1 MQKSVK
7 SIDIAKL
14 LAAIMIIALHTSPLE
29 DFTRIGDKAL
39 IGLCRIGV
47 PLFFTM
53 SAYLFFLKEG
63 DYGSRLK
70 KYCLRILK
78 FWIVYSILGIII
90 LKPQLGLNIIRTF
103 LFDGFGVVWFFHG
116 LIVAMSLFV
125 LLLVING
132 DGDLKWY
139 VYAIPIILYICSL
152 AMNTYFSVLPVGGQV
167 FLETYYYP
175 VFVTARNGLFSGTIY
190 MLIGYLAAKKEKKQ
204 SLKSVVIRLW
214 ICTGIFFTELF
225 ISWNVTDKI
234 HGREL
239 FLSMPILII
248 CLMEFIIVMN
258 NNCERVPEKMCFY
271 FRKLSFAL
279 YGWQLLY
286 IVIIPGTINSL
297 LRFCIITI
305 LSLATGM
312 ILIWLSRIKN
322 KTLNFFTGLFI

>member
-1 MQKSVK
+1 MQKNIK

-70 KYCLRILK
+70 KYCLRIVK
-78 FWIVYSILGIII
+78 YWVVYSALGIII
-90 LKPQLGLNIIRTF
+90 LKPPLGFNIIRTF

-132 DGDLKWY
+132 EGELKWY
-139 VYAIPIILYICSL
+139 VYVIPIALYICSL
-152 AMNTYFSVLPVGGQV
+152 AMNTYFSVLPGGCKR

-175 VFVTARNGLFSGTIY
+175 VFVTARNGFFSGTIY
-190 MLIGYLAAKKEKKQ
+190 MLIGYLIAKNENKQ
-204 SLKSVVIRLW
+204 SLKSVVIRL
-214 ICTGIFFTELF
+214 GIYTVLFLTELF
-225 ISWNVTDKI
+225 ISWNVTEKI

-239 FLSMPILII
+239 FLTMPLLII
-248 CLMEFIIVMN
+248 CLMEFILVMN
-258 NNCERVPEKMCFY
+258 DKCERVPDKLCFY
-271 FRKLSFAL
+271 CRKLSFAL

-312 ILIWLSRIKN
+312 LLIWLSRINN
-322 KTLNFFTGLFI
+322 KTLNNVAGLFI